1 MFPLGSFAM
10 CVLPS
15 KLAYHIPGTVLVPG
29 ISQMNKPPRIS
40 RVSKARTREKKKPH
54 HINDYFTCGVTTMR
68 VYTKYDE
75 CRGRK
80 SGEEVPKDNTPCPG
94 CHRRKRMNDKLVM
107 GRRVSS

>member
-15 KLAYHIPGTVLVPG
+15 KPAYQVPGTVLVPG
-29 ISQMNKPPRIS
+29 ISRMNKPPRIS
-40 RVSKARTREKKKPH
+40 KVSKARTRGGEKN
-54 HINDYFTCGVTTMR
+54 HISDYFTCDVTTMG

-80 SGEEVPKDNTPCPG
+80 SGEEVPKDDTPCPG